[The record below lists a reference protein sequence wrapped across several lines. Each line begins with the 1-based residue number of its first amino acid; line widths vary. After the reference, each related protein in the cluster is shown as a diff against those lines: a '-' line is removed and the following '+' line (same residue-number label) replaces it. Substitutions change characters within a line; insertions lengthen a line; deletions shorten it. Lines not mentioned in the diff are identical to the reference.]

1 MLETRV
7 MIRSFAIMLKI
18 PNLALLKARFEPFAK
33 TAFPLSYFF
42 MINRGRPLVD
52 LIYLKKIRN

>member
-18 PNLALLKARFEPFAK
+18 PNLALLLARFEPFAK